1 MKPVDVKD
9 NTYTDSTELHA
20 TKEVND
26 KDPKF
31 KVAIM

>member
-9 NTYTDSTELHA
+9 YTYTNF

-26 KDPKF
+26 RDPKF
-31 KVAIM
+31 KVGDQCKNF